1 MKIKSKVKGRFIFA
15 CVLMCF
21 FALFIISNQKTVAKE
36 PVNLSQNKTQI
47 KNYYQNKQYEKD
59 FNLKISQA
67 KSDLEQTLSH
77 KHKNNMAAVFDIDD
91 TLLSSYKCN
100 KEIQFGY
107 SDEHFTDCAKK
118 NDFTPIESSIKF
130 YKQLRSKGIK
140 TYIIT
145 GRQEKD
151 RALAIRNLKY
161 IGIKHWDGLFLKPN
175 TYHQK
180 STIGYKSGIRKR
192 LTKNGNHILFSIGD
206 QWSDLKGG
214 YAKYLIKLP
223 NPMYYIP

>member
-1 MKIKSKVKGRFIFA
+1 
-15 CVLMCF
+15 
-21 FALFIISNQKTVAKE
+21 
-36 PVNLSQNKTQI
+36 
-47 KNYYQNKQYEKD
+47 
-59 FNLKISQA
+59 
-67 KSDLEQTLSH
+67 
-77 KHKNNMAAVFDIDD
+77 MA
-91 TLLSSYKCN
+91 Y
-100 KEIQFGY
+100 
-107 SDEHFTDCAKK
+107 
-118 NDFTPIESSIKF
+118 SSIKF